1 MILCSPS
8 TSFLT
13 LPGRVPWNSCH
24 KWYHR
29 VPLNPYGQNRVFDMG
44 WSFLYV
50 NISTDKKLETCLF
63 PFHGTPLGG
72 VLKRCMDG
80 QNSNQGFPL
89 KFCQL
94 LGYDSHLILPYLTQ
108 TKIPNISHVNVVPRS
123 SEKFLSISIN
133 QRVTFLDSL

>member
-1 MILCSPS
+1 MMKC
-8 TSFLT
+8 
-13 LPGRVPWNSCH
+13 
-24 KWYHR
+24 
-29 VPLNPYGQNRVFDMG
+29 
-44 WSFLYV
+44 FLYV

-72 VLKRCMDG
+72 LKRCMDG
-80 QNSNQGFPL
+80 QNSNQGFSL
-89 KFCQL
+89 KFFQL

>member
-72 VLKRCMDG
+72 VKKDVWTVKILIRV
-80 QNSNQGFPL
+80 SL
-89 KFCQL
+89 KFCHL

>member
-1 MILCSPS
+1 MPPLPLFYQS
-8 TSFLT
+8 
-13 LPGRVPWNSCH
+13 PGRVPWKSCH

-29 VPLNPYGQNRVFDMG
+29 VRLDPHGRNRIFWHGMKC
-44 WSFLYV
+44 FLYV
-50 NISTDKKLETCLF
+50 NVSTDKKLETCLF

-72 VLKRCMDG
+72 GLKRCMDG

-133 QRVTFLDSL
+133 QKVTFLDSL